1 MTESDDHTL
10 VAVVKHKIGISG
22 LKSAIQELSDSLR
35 DSADEEIGHELL
47 KKVSEKNYIPTS
59 AENNYKKAFVREFKK
74 HLGLPVEEPSEN
86 LSEIKVFG
94 PGCPNC
100 DLLEQRVYEV
110 LSEMG
115 KEADVEHVT
124 DIKAIAAAGVL
135 GTPALMINGK
145 LKTSGTVPT
154 KSRIKQW
161 IDSEG

>member
-1 MTESDDHTL
+1 
-10 VAVVKHKIGISG
+10 
-22 LKSAIQELSDSLR
+22 
-35 DSADEEIGHELL
+35 
-47 KKVSEKNYIPTS
+47 
-59 AENNYKKAFVREFKK
+59 
-74 HLGLPVEEPSEN
+74 VEEPPDN
-86 LSEIKVFG
+86 LLEIKVFG

-145 LKTSGTVPT
+145 LKAGGVVPT
-154 KSRIKQW
+154 KEQVKQW
-161 IDSEG
+161 VDFEG